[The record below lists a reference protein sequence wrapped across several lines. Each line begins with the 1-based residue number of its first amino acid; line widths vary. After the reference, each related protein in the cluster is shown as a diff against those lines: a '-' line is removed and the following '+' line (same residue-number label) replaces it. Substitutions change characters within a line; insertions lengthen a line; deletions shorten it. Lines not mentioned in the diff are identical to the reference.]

1 MNNVK
6 NLKNNFIS
14 LKQEF
19 NENVQDKFGNSI
31 NNEILEPI
39 LNNLNMLHMQ
49 EEKIKKEEMVISK
62 YLSEA
67 KKIIPLYK
75 G

>member
-1 MNNVK
+1 MSQINEIIGK
-6 NLKNNFIS
+6 FIS

-31 NNEILEPI
+31 SNEILDPI
-39 LNNLNMLHMQ
+39 LNDLNMLHMQ
-49 EEKIKKEEMVISK
+49 EEKIKKEKMIISK

-67 KKIIPLYK
+67 KSILPLI
-75 G
+75 

>member
-1 MNNVK
+1 MSQINE
-6 NLKNNFIS
+6 LMEHFIS

-19 NENVQDKFGNSI
+19 NENVQDKFGDSI